1 MRDRYLSLVAT
12 IATSALIACG
22 DAAVEDLTAPPLA
35 ATPAAPVT
43 DDEWP
48 SELDFEGIPSAIGI
62 QITVSP
68 GFEDGNK
75 TFVVDA
81 RVRFQWAN
89 EVSANVRASLINKEG
104 NTINQGVAGMTY
116 RRIALPV
123 PQGDSTFTVRISTNN
138 ITCGLIGK
146 SSYSGRAAT
155 RAIDL
160 NLVQLVLWEQEINET
175 SGPDVLQPA
184 CPPPPGCEPSPGNR
198 VIAGTSG
205 ILASENE
212 DCAPA
217 PPNGG
222 GDDDFEFC
230 YTVWRELWVWDYF
243 SGSFNLQAEW
253 IIGTFCFLYSQ
264 LVS

>member
-22 DAAVEDLTAPPLA
+22 DAAVEYVTAPPLA

-43 DDEWP
+43 DEWP
-48 SELDFEGIPSAIGI
+48 SELEFEGIPSAIGI

-68 GFEDGNK
+68 RFEDGNK

-89 EVSANVRASLINKEG
+89 EVSASVGTSVIDKDGA
-104 NTINQGVAGMTY
+104 TINNGAAGMTY
-116 RRIALPV
+116 RRLALPV

-146 SSYSGRAAT
+146 SSYSGRATT

-175 SGPDVLQPA
+175 TGPDVLQPA
-184 CPPPPGCEPSPGNR
+184 CPPRPGCEPTTASR

-205 ILASENE
+205 VLASENE

-217 PPNGG
+217 PPSGG
-222 GDDDFEFC
+222 LGDVDFVVC
-230 YTVWRELWVWDYF
+230 YTVWRELWVWDFYAR
-243 SGSFNLQAEW
+243 SFGLVAEW
-253 IIGTFCFLYSQ
+253 IIGTWCYVLEH
-264 LVS
+264 LT